1 MDISSSINIS
11 KFVLFQVISIS
22 INLQLIPQ
30 YPAAKWW
37 IYPAPPPGRK
47 RLNAVHARP
56 CRATERRPRGA
67 PLCAP
72 APALR
77 WLERGKGLRARP
89 TFGRICWG
97 YGGSKMIQVSP
108 YQIPPSYTVVL
119 CMYFCR
125 LHPFWVYLG
134 ILSKDVRLRFSETW
148 IQVYDRSRWAISE
161 TQGSRKKHQQIHI
174 WEGTILLLTTR
185 LYKNDVYGNFL
196 GYRLKENDVCGYGI
210 TFKGGIAGVLR
221 WLMWIC
227 QDRWMQHLL
236 AIQVAC
242 LIFFGWFG

>member
-11 KFVLFQVISIS
+11 KFVIFQVISIDFHQPS
-22 INLQLIPQ
+22 TNSATSCSKMVDLPSSSPRKKALERC
-30 YPAAKWW
+30 AC
-37 IYPAPPPGRK
+37 AP
-47 RLNAVHARP
+47 
-56 CRATERRPRGA
+56 CCATERRPRGA

-119 CMYFCR
+119 CMYICR

-134 ILSKDVRLRFSETW
+134 IVQRCK
-148 IQVYDRSRWAISE
+148 I
-161 TQGSRKKHQQIHI
+161 K
-174 WEGTILLLTTR
+174 
-185 LYKNDVYGNFL
+185 
-196 GYRLKENDVCGYGI
+196 
-210 TFKGGIAGVLR
+210 
-221 WLMWIC
+221 
-227 QDRWMQHLL
+227 
-236 AIQVAC
+236 
-242 LIFFGWFG
+242 IFRDMDTGL